1 MNTDK
6 RNALEAKLRLML
18 KSNDEPSKKTVYQA
32 GTGNIIRRRKGE
44 RDKRFSIM
52 SDNLPNVQLA

>member
-6 RNALEAKLRLML
+6 KNALEAKLRLML
-18 KSNDEPSKKTVYQA
+18 KSNDEQPKQSQYQA

-44 RDKRFSIM
+44 KDKRFSII
-52 SDNLPNVQLA
+52 SDNIPNVQPA

>member
-6 RNALEAKLRLML
+6 KIAIEAKLRLML
-18 KSNDEPSKKTVYQA
+18 KSNDEQSKLSQYQA

-44 RDKRFSIM
+44 RDKRFSIIN
-52 SDNLPNVQLA
+52 DNIPNVQPA

>member
-18 KSNDEPSKKTVYQA
+18 KSNDEPSNKTQYRA

-44 RDKRFSIM
+44 RDKRFSIIN
-52 SDNLPNVQLA
+52 DNIPSVQLA

>member
-6 RNALEAKLRLML
+6 KIALEAKLRLML
-18 KSNDEPSKKTVYQA
+18 KSNDEQSKLSQYQA

-44 RDKRFSIM
+44 RDKRFSIIG
-52 SDNLPNVQLA
+52 DNIPSVQPA